1 MGLGHWGPNL
11 LRVLSGLESVD
22 IKWIAD
28 LDVDRVGRMERRY
41 PAARGTTRFDDIL
54 EDESVDAVVIATS
67 VLTHFDLALRS
78 LQAGKHTFVEK
89 PLATSSDMAD
99 RLVAE
104 AEERRLLLTCGH
116 TFLYSPAVRAV
127 KDLLVARALG
137 DLFFVS
143 SSRVKLGLHQRDVS
157 VVWDLGPH
165 DFSIL
170 LYWLEELPT
179 SVRAVGRDSVVKG
192 IPDVAF
198 VTLVFASGLV
208 ANIELSWLA
217 PSKLRRTVL
226 VGNEGMVVYEDGAPE
241 PIKVFDHKVVYE
253 DPETFGEYHLSYRTG
268 DIHTPKIETFEPL
281 ALELRDFVR
290 AMETGSR
297 MPGHLLLTK
306 RIVRLTEAAE
316 ESLRSGGDVVAL
328 HPSDRFESLDSELPA
343 CVPGPR
349 RLIARSTADEASSS
363 PTPAL
368 TRPSRFLKR
377 SMDFAI
383 AGVALLVLLPVMLAA
398 ALAVALTS
406 RGPVFY
412 TQVRVGR
419 DGRRFRMY
427 KFRTMVEGADSR
439 VEELRADSADPA
451 WLLLERDP
459 RVTDVGRFLRTTSID
474 ELPQLVN
481 VLKGEMSLVGPRPVT
496 PEIDGHIDGWA
507 RRRVDMAPGMT
518 GLWQVLGRTTIPFEE
533 MLKLDYLYVT
543 NWSLWQDLRLLVRT
557 PPAVIKRRGVN

>member
-1 MGLGHWGPNL
+1 LGVVGLGYWGPNL
-11 LRVLSGLESVD
+11 LRVLSGIESVD

-28 LDVDRVGRMERRY
+28 LDVDRVDRMERRY
-41 PAARGTTRFDDIL
+41 PAARGTPRFDDIL
-54 EDESVDAVVIATS
+54 EDESVDAVVIATPVS
-67 VLTHFDLALRS
+67 THFDLALRS

-89 PLATSSDMAD
+89 PLATSSAMAD
-99 RLVAE
+99 RLIAE

-226 VGNEGMVVYEDGAPE
+226 VGREGMVVYEDGAPE

-290 AMETGSR
+290 AMETGGR

-328 HPSDRFESLDSELPA
+328 HPSDRFQSLDSRASP

-349 RLIARSTADEASSS
+349 
-363 PTPAL
+363 
-368 TRPSRFLKR
+368 
-377 SMDFAI
+377 
-383 AGVALLVLLPVMLAA
+383 G
-398 ALAVALTS
+398 
-406 RGPVFY
+406 
-412 TQVRVGR
+412 
-419 DGRRFRMY
+419 
-427 KFRTMVEGADSR
+427 
-439 VEELRADSADPA
+439 
-451 WLLLERDP
+451 
-459 RVTDVGRFLRTTSID
+459 
-474 ELPQLVN
+474 
-481 VLKGEMSLVGPRPVT
+481 
-496 PEIDGHIDGWA
+496 
-507 RRRVDMAPGMT
+507 
-518 GLWQVLGRTTIPFEE
+518 
-533 MLKLDYLYVT
+533 
-543 NWSLWQDLRLLVRT
+543 
-557 PPAVIKRRGVN
+557 